1 MVKLFCAV
9 VGVGSVFSVD
19 IDISETVGDLKK
31 KIKEE
36 NPNSIG
42 CDAALLKLYLAR
54 EGDTWLNSR
63 DAEIKALKK
72 GEIPDRIKSLMQE
85 ELLLDETWDLNDD
98 AYFGNNLERVKG
110 DIHVLVELPSAFGV
124 PSVQQTG
131 LWLVRGSIANALST
145 KGIRAKLYRL
155 AGMFL
160 GYYDPARYTGDSHS
174 ALWYEDKTLCIHV
187 LFKTEE
193 NALQFENA
201 MQDEPVTL
209 GSALNGHEV
218 TTNVTRINHVPAAEL
233 QRIFFVHYDPLED
246 TMSSISSS
254 SVTVLDCSTDE
265 FRYQRI
271 EHERYFLPYGK
282 AERCHLVSAKQCKHD
297 EAFEQYDHDMNN
309 WLALSREMHGF
320 YDGLSYEV
328 PIMNIYPGKVDDKRS
343 IANRYKGIDGRGWKR
358 PPVYKSPGTA
368 TMIPQQ
374 QWRGE
379 GENMDKRTARKVHAD
394 QFQSTIR
401 EIRAEYVKKASQEQP
416 AETPDAEMA
425 SDQIHVYVRKRPLLP
440 HEVEKHEFDVISALG
455 EREIAIHECKMY
467 SDMRHK
473 YIVTH
478 RQRFSQ
484 CYSEQTETE
493 TVYED
498 TTKRLVL
505 HAMGGGKAVC
515 MMYGQTGSG
524 KTYTMGGM
532 MDYIA
537 LDLFTENVGSVDFV
551 DSVSAIEIVGTKCF
565 NLMRDRAKVL
575 VCEDGEGNINLL
587 NSSETSANS
596 ATKLLTVLEDVT
608 NQRTTEATTVNS
620 QSSRSHLA
628 VYINLRHR
636 SIDETP
642 GELYGQLVLLDLAGS
657 ERTALTPM
665 VSPFCPVGLNLC
677 NNRRDLESVMSVVYS
692 ILR

>member
-72 GEIPDRIKSLMQE
+72 GEIPDRIKSLIQE
-85 ELLLDETWDLNDD
+85 ELLLDETARLDD
-98 AYFGNNLERVKG
+98 DDYFRKNFQPG
-110 DIHVLVELPSAFGV
+110 DRDI
-124 PSVQQTG
+124 Q
-131 LWLVRGSIANALST
+131 IANALST

-174 ALWYEDKTLCIHV
+174 ALWYEGKTLYIHV

-233 QRIFFVHYDPLED
+233 QRIFFVHYDPLESESLED

-297 EAFEQYDHDMNN
+297 EAFKQYDHDMNN
-309 WLALSREMHGF
+309 RLAQSREMHGF

-343 IANRYKGIDGRGWKR
+343 IANRYKVEIFVKVFDKQCKDRVFSRLK
-358 PPVYKSPGTA
+358 
-368 TMIPQQ
+368 
-374 QWRGE
+374 E
-379 GENMDKRTARKVHAD
+379 G
-394 QFQSTIR
+394 
-401 EIRAEYVKKASQEQP
+401 
-416 AETPDAEMA
+416 
-425 SDQIHVYVRKRPLLP
+425 SDQTDDPLVMKTFVHVESPETFCFCLRW
-440 HEVEKHEFDVISALG
+440 KHEDNDARWRSFLSMVP
-455 EREIAIHECKMY
+455 
-467 SDMRHK
+467 
-473 YIVTH
+473 
-478 RQRFSQ
+478 
-484 CYSEQTETE
+484 
-493 TVYED
+493 
-498 TTKRLVL
+498 
-505 HAMGGGKAVC
+505 AV
-515 MMYGQTGSG
+515 
-524 KTYTMGGM
+524 
-532 MDYIA
+532 D
-537 LDLFTENVGSVDFV
+537 
-551 DSVSAIEIVGTKCF
+551 
-565 NLMRDRAKVL
+565 
-575 VCEDGEGNINLL
+575 
-587 NSSETSANS
+587 
-596 ATKLLTVLEDVT
+596 
-608 NQRTTEATTVNS
+608 
-620 QSSRSHLA
+620 
-628 VYINLRHR
+628 
-636 SIDETP
+636 
-642 GELYGQLVLLDLAGS
+642 
-657 ERTALTPM
+657 
-665 VSPFCPVGLNLC
+665 
-677 NNRRDLESVMSVVYS
+677 
-692 ILR
+692 